1 MKKFIFFVLIVLIVL
16 GVYYRENVIHFLN
29 HNDIY
34 PMNIELPKMDSMNI
48 ELPKMDSIQLPDL
61 GTHKKELSDKKGLPD
76 IDKKG
81 LPDISNLFES
91 KQTGDEALI
100 QAVIRSD
107 GEAVEKIL
115 ASGDD
120 GEFVQLFR
128 SLKPQ
133 KIYSLSDIARINC
146 NPSPL
151 CKDQKELPEENLSIC
166 VNNSFLSLNMA
177 LKEHPSCKAD
187 LEKYHA
193 VTSLC
198 TLKQNQEVCIQ
209 EVYLEES
216 VEARTKRLSE
226 ISQATGKCM
235 TDHVD
240 MTAMMTCTTNTPK
253 VTPSQF
259 EAQLKFYCNQA
270 VSCKVFT
277 QSSDCFKKYQKLLN
291 SDPQKECETAHLN
304 ALTQELGVLNY
315 IFKNNITTDHDGK
328 HYEYCDL
335 VKDYE
340 QNPHMEDVF
349 ARVKTYQDW
358 MAEKEKRENAAAQ
371 TWIRIFLYLPGEV
384 SDSKEIHDALMGY
397 PEGYI
402 GCKMMNLPH

>member
-1 MKKFIFFVLIVLIVL
+1 MKKFIIFVIIILII
-16 GVYYRENVIHFLN
+16 GSIYYYRNTIIQTINNNE
-29 HNDIY
+29 IY
-34 PMNIELPKMDSMNI
+34 PMHIELPDI
-48 ELPKMDSIQLPDL
+48 ELPKMDSIQRPDL
-61 GTHKKELSDKKGLPD
+61 GNRKTELSDKKGLPD
-76 IDKKG
+76 IT
-81 LPDISNLFES
+81 NLFEP
-91 KQTGDEALI
+91 KQTGDDALI

-120 GEFVQLFR
+120 GEFIQLFK

-133 KIYSLSDIARINC
+133 KIYSLSDIAKINC

-177 LKEHPSCKAD
+177 LKQHPSCKAE

-209 EVYLEES
+209 DVYLEES

-235 TDHVD
+235 TNHVD
-240 MTAMMTCTTNTPK
+240 MTDVMTCTTNTQK

-259 EAQLKFYCNQA
+259 EAQLKSYCDQA
-270 VSCKVFT
+270 VSCKAFT
-277 QSSDCFKKYQKLLN
+277 QPSDCFKKYQKLLN
-291 SDPQKECETAHLN
+291 SDSQKECETAHLN

-315 IFKNNITTDHDGK
+315 IFKNNITTNHEGK
-328 HYEYCDL
+328 HYDHCDL

-371 TWIRIFLYLPGEV
+371 TWVRIFLYLPGDI